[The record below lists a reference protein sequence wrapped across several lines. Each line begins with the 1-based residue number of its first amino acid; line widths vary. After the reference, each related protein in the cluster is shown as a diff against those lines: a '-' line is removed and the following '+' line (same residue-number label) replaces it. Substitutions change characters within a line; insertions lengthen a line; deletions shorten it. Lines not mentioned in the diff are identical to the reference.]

1 MNESKNLCLVKFE
14 VFWFSKHEKMV
25 EYHVHVRSTDQ
36 YKQVGVR
43 EKNDRNEIYSVGSP
57 HLTMHL
63 RKHFPITSG
72 FSFLYCCS
80 RSRFDLP
87 G

>member
-1 MNESKNLCLVKFE
+1 MSSKVWSLEFI
-14 VFWFSKHEKMV
+14 SKHEKMV

-36 YKQVGVR
+36 FKQVGVR
-43 EKNDRNEIYSVGSP
+43 EKNDRNEINNVGSP
-57 HLTMHL
+57 HL
-63 RKHFPITSG
+63 RKHLPIASG

-80 RSRFDLP
+80 RSRFNLP